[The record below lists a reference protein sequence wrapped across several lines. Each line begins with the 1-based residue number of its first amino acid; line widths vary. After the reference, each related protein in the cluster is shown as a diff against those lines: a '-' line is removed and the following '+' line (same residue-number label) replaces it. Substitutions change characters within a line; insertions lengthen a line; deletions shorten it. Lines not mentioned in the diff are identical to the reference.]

1 MLFLW
6 PLIYKGRTKAADNK
20 RAPRSRKLRIV
31 EQQEQEEEEVQETI
45 AARAKNATKLKSD
58 AIASDTSSHKI

>member
-1 MLFLW
+1 MFVILW

-31 EQQEQEEEEVQETI
+31 EQRKQEELQETI
-45 AARAKNATKLKSD
+45 VARAKNATELESD
-58 AIASDTSSHKI
+58 AIASDTSRHKS